1 MENNKAFVCKIG
13 NFKSIDGADRI
24 IQASVIL
31 DNIPITQVVVGK
43 DDYNENDLVVYF
55 DSNLCIEQ
63 AVIEAIDKQH
73 ENYNKENFVSISRY
87 LAKGNRVKTV
97 KLRNTISDGLV
108 IPVEKFESF
117 LDKKT
122 KSSFNEGFS
131 FNDLGDIHICHKYVP
146 PVKQQSTP
154 GSKKDRKKRKLIHIE
169 DGFFPE
175 HEDTLQL
182 ARNIENINLEDIIHI
197 SRKYH
202 GTSSRTGYIL
212 VDRASLK
219 NKILKF
225 LKIKNNEYNYVYG
238 SRRVVKEIETIKIKE
253 KQHFYSSDI
262 WTKVGKETFKG
273 KLHKGEII
281 FYEIV
286 GFLPDGNPIQKICG
300 NAYDYGAPPKSC
312 KVLVYRITLTNEDG
326 YTVEYS
332 IEQIKERCKQMS
344 VDFVEEYYHGKAKN
358 LFNINIDDHWHNNF
372 LESLKVEFLEKDA
385 IDCLNKT
392 TADEGIVIRK
402 NTFNFEAFKLKSNRF
417 LERESKDLEDLSSEK
432 IEE

>member
-13 NFKSIDGADRI
+13 NFKSIESADRI

-131 FNDLGDIHICHKYVP
+131 FNDLGDVHICHKYVP

-154 GSKKDRKKRKLIHIE
+154 GSRKDRKKRKLISRVIPNMFKFHV
-169 DGFFPE
+169 DTSQLLRNVHRLRPE
-175 HEDTLQL
+175 MV
-182 ARNIENINLEDIIHI
+182 ASI
-197 SRKYH
+197 SRKIH
-202 GTSSRTGYIL
+202 GCVSWDTI
-212 VDRASLK
+212 VDTL
-219 NKILKF
+219 
-225 LKIKNNEYNYVYG
+225 EYG
-238 SRRVVKEIETIKIKE
+238 KKQIKEIVDNKTNCHIKA
-253 KQHFYSSDI
+253 
-262 WTKVGKETFKG
+262 
-273 KLHKGEII
+273 L
-281 FYEIV
+281 
-286 GFLPDGNPIQKICG
+286 N
-300 NAYDYGAPPKSC
+300 
-312 KVLVYRITLTNEDG
+312 TLTNEVV
-326 YTVEYS
+326 Y
-332 IEQIKERCKQMS
+332 
-344 VDFVEEYYHGKAKN
+344 A
-358 LFNINIDDHWHNNF
+358 NIDAFYKKENDGDWYEIELENGNKIKITGNNPVW
-372 LESLKVEFLEKDA
+372 LPKLNCYRKAEKLTVNDYVL
-385 IDCLNKT
+385 IDY
-392 TADEGIVIRK
+392 
-402 NTFNFEAFKLKSNRF
+402 
-417 LERESKDLEDLSSEK
+417 
-432 IEE
+432 